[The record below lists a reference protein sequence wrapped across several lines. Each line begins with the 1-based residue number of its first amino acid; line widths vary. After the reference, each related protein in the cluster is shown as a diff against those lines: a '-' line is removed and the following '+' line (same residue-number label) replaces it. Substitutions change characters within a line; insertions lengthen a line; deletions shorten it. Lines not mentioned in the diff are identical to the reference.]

1 MPRLSARVSR
11 LEQETHGNERRPV
24 LLITPSTDVGSEL
37 AAWQLRYGP
46 CEAEPVLI
54 HLVGLA
60 PS

>member
-1 MPRLSARVSR
+1 MPRLSAR
-11 LEQETHGNERRPV
+11 LEKLEAGNQPPMLRPV
-24 LLITPSTDVGSEL
+24 LLVTPETDVDADL
-37 AAWQLRYGP
+37 AAWQSLYGP

>member
-11 LEQETHGNERRPV
+11 LEQSEGGDERRPV
-24 LLITPSTDVGSEL
+24 LLVTPSSNVEAEL
-37 AAWQLRYGP
+37 ADWESRYGP